1 MFGPLPIPPSTSQ
14 TKTVFPHNISFRTA
28 DWVNKGIV
36 EDTELYDVVL
46 AFSVSKWVHLND
58 GDAGIVHFFSRAY
71 DTLRPGGV
79 FILEPQEI
87 ESYAKAKRMDPKL
100 KEVAKSLTLK
110 PSPDFERILVELG
123 FERPERLGSTG
134 KGGFHR
140 PVNMYRKPPTL

>member
-1 MFGPLPIPPSTSQ
+1 M
-14 TKTVFPHNISFRTA
+14 FPHNISFRTA

-46 AFSVSKWVHLND
+46 AYVRSALAHTKLMTDHVCRFSVSKWVHLND

-87 ESYAKAKRMDPKL
+87 ESYAKAKRMDPVRF
-100 KEVAKSLTLK
+100 ESLIEYEATHMT
-110 PSPDFERILVELG
+110 FR
-123 FERPERLGSTG
+123 
-134 KGGFHR
+134 
-140 PVNMYRKPPTL
+140 N